1 MEAQVQKSTV
11 ADPMDV
17 VPTVGEELKELF
29 DLSGKD
35 ISVLGIIDI
44 ESKEFLS
51 SSVLRRAAEELN
63 LDEEFVRGMQ
73 ALQTDYKE
81 RKRAS
86 REQYNQMKLYYRKL
100 KKVVPLLRNDFNDGI
115 DVLDDIVNFFGLNNE
130 KEVIER
136 IGRNQ
141 ALYRSKTD
149 SDIDEVAL
157 SAWLRRGEL
166 DFYNNFANIV
176 DYNGEL
182 LKKWIDNREWFKYI
196 DKPDYFK
203 HLPEILQNFGVG
215 MIMLPYMSKTVYG
228 AVEWINEHP
237 AVMISDRD
245 QDLAT
250 CWFTLFHEFGH
261 VLLHEKTLTLDAVI
275 NESGG
280 KTRAMQR
287 EREANKFANEYLF
300 NGDGLRKYVFGLKVN
315 NDKSTTTIDVSK
327 QFNVHPMFAGYWMR
341 KAQLTRNSFE
351 RIPISFSE

>member
-1 MEAQVQKSTV
+1 MEAQVQKITV
-11 ADPMDV
+11 ADPMSV
-17 VPTVGEELKELF
+17 IPTVGEELKELF
-29 DLSGKD
+29 ELSGKD
-35 ISVLGIIDI
+35 ISLLGITDI
-44 ESKEFLS
+44 EAKEFLS
-51 SSVLRRAAEELN
+51 LSILRKAAEILN

-73 ALQTDYKE
+73 ALQADYKE
-81 RKRAS
+81 KKLAS
-86 REQYNQMKLYYRKL
+86 REQYYQMKSYYRRL

-115 DVLDDIVNFFGLNNE
+115 DVLDDIVSFFGLNNE
-130 KEVIER
+130 KEVIEH
-136 IGRNQ
+136 IGVNQ

-149 SDIDEVAL
+149 SEIDEVAL

-166 DFYNNFANIV
+166 DYYNNFAKIV
-176 DYNGEL
+176 NYNANL
-182 LKKWIDNREWFKYI
+182 LKAWIDSREWFQSVQR
-196 DKPDYFK
+196 PDYFK
-203 HLPEILQNFGVG
+203 QLPQMLQEFGIG

-228 AVEWINEHP
+228 AVEWINNTP
-237 AVMISDRD
+237 VIMISDRD

-261 VLLHEKTLTLDAVI
+261 ILLHEKTLTLDAVI

-315 NDKSTTTIDVSK
+315 NDKSVTTIDVAR

-341 KAQLTRNSFE
+341 KAQLTQNSFE